1 MHSLRDRFHQLM
13 SILMLML
20 MLMLIYR
27 QELFETG
34 DVE

>member
-13 SILMLML
+13 LMLML

-34 DVE
+34 AVE